1 MEAAGVVS
9 AEIPKSVE
17 GGDDLLLSRY
27 TMLDLSTVDG
37 FMDGSLSSSSS
48 LISGFSDLGFLCS
61 IVKIEAEMHAVNTL
75 AVARMLMGSGG
86 TVIVLAAEDISFG
99 SLWWYLYAGISCF
112 LVLFAGIM
120 SGLTLGLMSLGLR
133 STRFYTTDFDEM
145 EMLFNTEINKNLNQ
159 SEFEALLD
167 EFKTDYYQTHYLVL
181 RVPALQGAWKETQE
195 IFSLMSRDEGRD
207 AGVEAI
213 GQIEE
218 LLSEVRVIEFK
229 GDHIRLL
236 LKTPIPSMDI
246 LPLQYNSASFIEPT
260 VVDHELMIEVL
271 ENNLEPMN
279 LEVNSDEVLSL
290 FEQESRELMVKAT
303 EEQISTISKAL

>member
-1 MEAAGVVS
+1 MAAAGVVS

-17 GGDDLLLSRY
+17 GRDDLLLSRY
-27 TMLDLSTVDG
+27 RMLDSW
-37 FMDGSLSSSSS
+37 M
-48 LISGFSDLGFLCS
+48 
-61 IVKIEAEMHAVNTL
+61 IEAKMHAVNAL

-99 SLWWYLYAGISCF
+99 SLWW
-112 LVLFAGIM
+112 
-120 SGLTLGLMSLGLR
+120 
-133 STRFYTTDFDEM
+133 
-145 EMLFNTEINKNLNQ
+145 
-159 SEFEALLD
+159 
-167 EFKTDYYQTHYLVL
+167 
-181 RVPALQGAWKETQE
+181 
-195 IFSLMSRDEGRD
+195 
-207 AGVEAI
+207 VEAI

-229 GDHIRLL
+229 GNHIRLL

-246 LPLQYNSASFIEPT
+246 LPLQYNSASFIEPA
-260 VVDHELMIEVL
+260 VVDHELMIEIL

-279 LEVNSDEVLSL
+279 LEIFPADVYVDEIIRNAKSSRKKENKDDKEKQKFYAVGGKDKGSFLENFSKEVIETSFNVNSDEVLGL